1 MGNKNSMNNKMGIIV
16 NRLTIGLIFAFIY
29 KFLIAASAWVTGVT
43 LAGDIDDLYVGIID
57 RDVHEG
63 ALIVIWWL
71 ISTIIISVAALVLV
85 RFRRLISPYKGE
97 KNINV
102 PPKITVITAVSVGT
116 VIIVLFFVTHLVLG
130 LFVDHG
136 SETDILTIYESALHG
151 DFAPL
156 LVSIIFSIIAGF
168 IVVGVSNRADK
179 VRRFAKNIGLSDITL
194 LDMQKEKD
202 EDITHTS
209 DTAGLDP
216 STLIHVGKKKVDRIK
231 ISLIQYDEESHM
243 EQYDMSLEECMDM
256 LDDKMTKW
264 INISGIHD
272 PDTIKYFGD
281 HFSLHPLIQ
290 SDIMNTELRPMINF
304 DSKNIFIILKIPNI
318 DKDGSLSIE
327 QISVVIGKGYVL
339 TFQETDDDVFDN
351 IRKRLKE
358 SVGIIRSMKSDYLG
372 YAIIDS
378 SVDHFFV
385 VLEKIGQI
393 TETVEED
400 LMLKPNPKILETI
413 RALKRK
419 VLTLRRSIWPLR
431 EIIDNLERT
440 DSGIVL
446 QGTKMYIRD
455 VYTHT
460 VQIIDTIEGLRDVIG
475 GMLDTYLSSV
485 SNKMNEVM
493 KTLTVI
499 ASIFIPGTFVAG
511 IYGMNFSY
519 MPELEWEGSYFV
531 LITIMFLIIVTM
543 VIWFKKKQWM

>member
-1 MGNKNSMNNKMGIIV
+1 MDNKNSMNNKMGIIV

-29 KFLIAASAWVTGVT
+29 KFLIAMSAWVTGVT
-43 LAGDIDDLYVGIID
+43 LAGDIDDLYMGIID

-63 ALIVIWWL
+63 VLIVIWWL
-71 ISTIIISVAALVLV
+71 ISTIIISITALILV
-85 RFRRLISPYKGE
+85 RFRRFVSPYKGE

-102 PPKITVITAVSVGT
+102 PPKITIITAISVGSI
-116 VIIVLFFVTHLVLG
+116 IIVLFFVTHLVLG

-136 SETDILTIYESALHG
+136 SETDILTIYESALNG

-194 LDMQKEKD
+194 LDMQKE
-202 EDITHTS
+202 EDDNITHTS
-209 DTAGLDP
+209 DTVGLDP
-216 STLIHVGKKKVDRIK
+216 STLIHVGKKKVDKVK
-231 ISLIQYDEESHM
+231 ISLIQYNEDSHV
-243 EQYDMSLEECMDM
+243 EQYDMGLEECMNM

-272 PDTIKYFGD
+272 PNIIKYFGD

-318 DKDGSLSIE
+318 DKNGNLSIE

-339 TFQETDDDVFDN
+339 TFQETDEDVFDN
-351 IRKRLKE
+351 IRNRLKE

-413 RALKRK
+413 RALKRR

-440 DSGIVL
+440 DNEIIL

-531 LITIMFLIIVTM
+531 LITIMFLIIIAM
-543 VIWFKKKQWM
+543 VVWFKKKQWM